1 MAMEAT
7 FDSRWT
13 TTGGRHS
20 TVGGRRLGAW
30 RHSTFNRRLS
40 GVGCHPAVDR
50 RMLNVVYYS
59 FSNATKGTFTTQE
72 VAPKSGEVAPKV
84 APKSSGVAPKTS
96 EVAPK
101 IEEQEICKIVES
113 VFPMLRD
120 GIAEKCA
127 KMYFYMKGS
136 GGSNSAMAREL
147 GIPLRS
153 IIRYQE
159 ILKQAHVLEHVGP
172 THGGTWKFLI

>member
-20 TVGGRRLGAW
+20 TVGGRRLGTW

-72 VAPKSGEVAPKV
+72 VAPKSSE
-84 APKSSGVAPKTS
+84 VAPKTS

-101 IEEQEICKIVES
+101 KEEQEICKIVES

-172 THGGTWKFLI
+172 TNGGTWKFLI

>member
-13 TTGGRHS
+13 TAGGRHS
-20 TVGGRRLGAW
+20 TVGGRRLGTW

-72 VAPKSGEVAPKV
+72 VAPK
-84 APKSSGVAPKTS
+84 TS

-101 IEEQEICKIVES
+101 KEEQEICKIVES

-159 ILKQAHVLEHVGP
+159 ILKDAHVLEHVGP